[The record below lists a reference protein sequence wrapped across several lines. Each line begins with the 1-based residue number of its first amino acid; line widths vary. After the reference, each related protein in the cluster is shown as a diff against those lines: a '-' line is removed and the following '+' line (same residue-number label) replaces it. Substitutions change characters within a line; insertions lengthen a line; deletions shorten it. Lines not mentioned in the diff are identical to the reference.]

1 MNRMKWLMCNVSR
14 GQFSDEFAVRGADYE
29 GEEFSLFVRPKFLA
43 LTQPP
48 SADDEVSGFLCV
60 IELERRDGLCLI
72 RLPGQ
77 TFENGSTI
85 TVRDEQLEASPS
97 HQCA

>member
-1 MNRMKWLMCNVSR
+1 MNGIKWLACNVSL
-14 GQFSDEFAVRGADYE
+14 GQFTDEFAVRGEDYQS
-29 GEEFSLFVRPKFLA
+29 EEFSLFVRPQFLA

-48 SADDEVSGFLCV
+48 SAETEVSGFLRG

-85 TVRDEQLEASPS
+85 TVRDEQLEANPS